1 MAIQGF
7 CPPPSPSP
15 PPSHSPY
22 YQLLERG
29 SARLG
34 RVKKEVGRCLTLEL
48 MSKNLRNI

>member
-7 CPPPSPSP
+7 CPPP

-34 RVKKEVGRCLTLEL
+34 RVEKILPEAAQK
-48 MSKNLRNI
+48 I